1 MTNACV
7 TTLDPGESG
16 SILSP
21 RKFFTIQGS
30 EIASEIS
37 FEPKQ

>member
-1 MTNACV
+1 MMNVCV
-7 TTLDPGESG
+7 TTQNQGDL
-16 SILSP
+16 IAFFP
-21 RKFFTIQGS
+21 RTFFTIQGS

>member
-1 MTNACV
+1 MMNVCV
-7 TTLDPGESG
+7 TTQ
-16 SILSP
+16 IAFFP
-21 RKFFTIQGS
+21 RTFFTIQGS